1 MFESFLNGIFLK
13 FWSGKEKVG
22 PNKRILLSKS
32 FEVFGST
39 VYDLTWSM
47 KYIHDNGKTSH
58 SVTITE
64 RANKWNMRRVIRRVE
79 KSKLPRA
86 IDSIIKNHTEGKEQ
100 KEPKEQR
107 EPKKQK

>member
-1 MFESFLNGIFLK
+1 MLNLPIQLAKKGMFESFLNDIYLK
-13 FWSGKEKVG
+13 FWSGKKKVG

-32 FEVFGST
+32 FVVFGNT

-64 RANKWNMRRVIRRVE
+64 RANKWNMKRVIKRVE
-79 KSKLPRA
+79 KTKLPNA
-86 IDSIIKNHTEGKEQ
+86 IDSIIRNHTKE
-100 KEPKEQR
+100 KE
-107 EPKKQK
+107 

>member
-47 KYIHDNGKTSH
+47 KYIHDKGKTSH

-100 KEPKEQR
+100 KEPKEQ
-107 EPKKQK
+107 K

>member
-1 MFESFLNGIFLK
+1 MFESFLNDIYLK
-13 FWSGKEKVG
+13 FWSGKKKVG

-32 FEVFGST
+32 FVVFGNT

-64 RANKWNMRRVIRRVE
+64 RANKWNMKRVIKRVE
-79 KSKLPRA
+79 KTKLPNT
-86 IDSIIKNHTEGKEQ
+86 IDSIIRKHTEAKEH
-100 KEPKEQR
+100 K
-107 EPKKQK
+107 